1 MRNNNLIHEIHH
13 GFLKHC
19 STSTALQQIT
29 DIWLQATD
37 EGKLN
42 AALFLYLSA
51 IFDVIDLDL
60 LLHKLKLYNFSD
72 ETE

>member
-1 MRNNNLIHEIHH
+1 MENDLIHENHH